1 MVRISSLFRS
11 LLNKTNL
18 IIIGAWVDDDMV
30 LCYAI
35 NTLKITGTKLT
46 VPVISDF
53 LFIRNFRFFRRQTLE
68 KT

>member
-1 MVRISSLFRS
+1 MIW
-11 LLNKTNL
+11 
-18 IIIGAWVDDDMV
+18 AWVDDDMV
-30 LCYAI
+30 LCYAS

-46 VPVISDF
+46 VPVILDI